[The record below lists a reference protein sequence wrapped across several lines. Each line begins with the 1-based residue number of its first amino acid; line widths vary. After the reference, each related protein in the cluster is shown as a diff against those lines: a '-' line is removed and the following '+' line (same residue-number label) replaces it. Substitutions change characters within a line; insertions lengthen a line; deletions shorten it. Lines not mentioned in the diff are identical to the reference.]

1 MTQNQV
7 HRAVAK
13 ATGESVGTIG
23 QMGFSVADP
32 AHVRFDPEPPDIREI
47 EERIID
53 WDWHDRRRNVPVVPQ
68 RSRRQTAVATK
79 RELLDEALYLDDL
92 DA

>member
-7 HRAVAK
+7 NRAVAK

-32 AHVRFDPEPPDIREI
+32 DHVRFDPEPSDIRDI

-53 WDWHDRRRNVPVVPQ
+53 WDGYDRRRNVPIMPQ
-68 RSRRQTAVATK
+68 RSRRAVVV
-79 RELLDEALYLDDL
+79 
-92 DA
+92 

>member
-7 HRAVAK
+7 NRAVAK

-32 AHVRFDPEPPDIREI
+32 DHVS
-47 EERIID
+47 
-53 WDWHDRRRNVPVVPQ
+53 
-68 RSRRQTAVATK
+68 RSCGKGTK
-79 RELLDEALYLDDL
+79 A
-92 DA
+92 

>member
-1 MTQNQV
+1 MTQNQI

-13 ATGESVGTIG
+13 ATGESVGTIR

-32 AHVRFDPEPPDIREI
+32 DHVRFDPEPPDIRDI

-53 WDWHDRRRNVPVVPQ
+53 WDWHDRRRNVPIVPQ
-68 RSRRQTAVATK
+68 RSRRQRSPPPPPGA
-79 RELLDEALYLDDL
+79 R
-92 DA
+92 